1 MAGLV
6 YPFFLIVLA
15 TFYAFK
21 TRKCP
26 GGFNETRFIFFA
38 NPVTTIHWFAYVPLY
53 LASTDNEIWAV
64 ILAFSLSMS
73 GIVQLC
79 CLIMPKLYV
88 VSDDIHAVVRHNKQS
103 SVLSM

>member
-15 TFYAFK
+15 TLYAFK

-26 GGFNETRFIFFA
+26 GGFNETKFIFFA
-38 NPVTTIHWFAYVPLY
+38 NTVTTIHWFAYVPLY
-53 LASTDNEIWAV
+53 LASTDNEIRAV

-73 GIVQLC
+73 GILQLC
-79 CLIMPKLYV
+79 SLVLPKLYV
-88 VSDDIHAVVRHNKQS
+88 VSIDSTLAYSRDIFP
-103 SVLSM
+103 L